1 MKSRRAKQGEVGGM
15 CSCSVD
21 DCELADAE
29 SQRAAHRLTTIRSGS
44 RTWYPVPA
52 VGGRTCPGRV
62 ASQSAETKRKEYSLV
77 EIDKIKRGVKTDA
90 QTPKLK
96 LSHISG
102 EHN

>member
-1 MKSRRAKQGEVGGM
+1 MQRRRLRAGRRRVPESGA
-15 CSCSVD
+15 SSDYDSVWVSD
-21 DCELADAE
+21 VVPPVRRRRTDV
-29 SQRAAHRLTTIRSGS
+29 S
-44 RTWYPVPA
+44 RT
-52 VGGRTCPGRV
+52 RV